1 MKSIRRISKDFLAI
15 EAKDILRDETGS
27 FEAALSESQRTRK
40 RFY

>member
-15 EAKDILRDETGS
+15 EAKDILRDEIGS
-27 FEAALSESQRTRK
+27 FEAALRESQRTQK